1 MNENLFQLIYIVYL
15 WYSCNKSAFK
25 CMRKYDANFN
35 RFQTLVTR
43 QLLTKGI
50 CCLKLCLSLFSEIK
64 RDKYKLKVQ
73 IV

>member
-43 QLLTKGI
+43 QLLTK
-50 CCLKLCLSLFSEIK
+50 KHMLFKTVLITF
-64 RDKYKLKVQ
+64 
-73 IV
+73 